1 MILLKK
7 GKEKLKDDLN
17 ITQIIKSIKCLQILI
32 KNQSI
37 ITKEI

>member
-32 KNQSI
+32 KKQSN